1 MEREEKH
8 CENRAGKQSHPRTAE
23 NVYFITGTAY
33 AGKSTMVRL
42 LAEKYD
48 GICCGENY
56 HDALMGLIDREHQPN
71 LSILRPCRA
80 GRSLSAERR
89 RNMTP
94 GLRDARREAAGLEL
108 LQLIRLSVGEK
119 KILRIPISP
128 LSVLREIGDY
138 HRVAVLLSPQSMSVE
153 RFFDRE
159 DAESSFFTGRFSR
172 RRTLFRPWKTT
183 KTAWRKLTVQR
194 ITGNMRR
201 GGFYTCLRRE
211 DSTIPEVLEKLERH
225 FQLRQAG

>member
-1 MEREEKH
+1 MKIGLES
-8 CENRAGKQSHPRTAE
+8 NLIRALLK

-33 AGKSTMVRL
+33 ARKSTMVRL

-71 LSILRPCRA
+71 LSYFETMSGWQEFI
-80 GRSLSAERR
+80 GR
-89 RNMTP
+89 TP
-94 GLRDARREAAGLEL
+94 EEYDAWITGCSEEAAGLEL

-119 KILRIPISP
+119 KIFADTNIP

-159 DAESSFFTGRFSR
+159 DAEKQFLYRQIQQA
-172 RRTLFRPWKTT
+172 PDP
-183 KTAWRKLTVQR
+183 VQAMENYKNCVAEINSPAHYR
-194 ITGNMRR
+194 EYEES
-201 GGFYTCLRRE
+201 GFYTCLRRE